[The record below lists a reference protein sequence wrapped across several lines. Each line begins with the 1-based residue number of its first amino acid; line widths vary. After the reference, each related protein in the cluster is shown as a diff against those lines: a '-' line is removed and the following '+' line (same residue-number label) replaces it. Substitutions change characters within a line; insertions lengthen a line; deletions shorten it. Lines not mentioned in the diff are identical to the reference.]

1 MSGSEVW
8 SKLGSCLRS
17 PEAALAAIGTLTR
30 YATYKLEDKKQDQAD
45 LMCLVKSFKE
55 AWEKTHGKLPD
66 VDPLAPPVGSMNK
79 DKPMKSDSKSSDAKE
94 KPKKEASKAKTKK
107 GKGEGMDGG
116 KGQWGSAY
124 DEYDG
129 MSGGN
134 DEEVARLM
142 ASLGEDGDPDAALA
156 ELTAARNQEP
166 FTGAFETFV
175 GGFDPVGAVDNVGNA
190 ALGAIT
196 RKLDAI
202 GQPVQGQ
209 PAPGQ
214 PVTEPMTGGNQ
225 QDLQKYGENVYI
237 KEKERLIRSIA
248 GDIFN
253 MLKVKYNAKT
263 APIGDVV
270 KKLRDIVPD
279 PRSGKKFK
287 PDFYSNSSKQKS
299 LCHALAE
306 SINKHYGKHV
316 LSLDEDPNEL
326 CNKAAEIL
334 YTLLTGLHSEVIAV
348 MGDLARIIRNI
359 ELIRQFMGEAHR
371 KMFALVQAT
380 GDQSAMMDAQSTQR
394 LYDRFETELNRQMN
408 LLSNNL
414 SIVIGPTGKSLI
426 TLLESNKDFSGI
438 VRELR
443 ADIGTSR
450 FGDKLGY
457 LLSGVADVA
466 YSADVA
472 EKALKV
478 LGMNTGDLNRAKNLQ
493 DLRFMVDDKIAAQ
506 KPTAKEFEKL
516 MSAAELLY
524 RNYFPAKET
533 KQFVGKAE
541 GFIGGCDCMNG
552 AGSDDEKSN
561 KKKPGDRSNNL
572 VINDS
577 SNNNIMSGV
586 NSEEHQ
592 SDVHQEAS
600 DPSAQ
605 APSQAPP
612 VDVGQVPLDPAVEA
626 KIDSMFGG
634 YDTDEEDDPNEGLYW
649 SKRSISKK
657 LKKQDKFRTLL
668 FKDFKKKLKS
678 DYRMLVDSINL
689 IAPHIGST
697 IPISDDLDKF
707 IKLLNTVPTLNEEQI
722 AEILSG
728 YKKDVLAKEKRNNI
742 LSSFRSLLIVL
753 EPLLKSHHA
762 HFNDIALSIKRI
774 MDDINDFGEKF
785 LKAITEIHI
794 ETPDELRRAVQR
806 TATSIFGSGE
816 REDEVGSFVAFD
828 KAKRDIYYYYKI
840 ATIRTDLDR
849 AAKETAS
856 FGEGYEEMIGEEAAW
871 LINKIRERFDKLI
884 NDADPKNMSGKKA
897 TKLRDTV
904 GLSDDERKRI
914 FEAYSYMMKRQRD
927 AKVKMVEVAQAIDLY
942 LKAFTDGIAQ
952 HPNELKS
959 IVKILDQVEIVAK
972 WYNEKSGDN
981 LATLFEAFPQDLND
995 DGKNPNTLNRTVE
1008 KSTITPLV
1016 ITPESD
1022 NVADNR
1028 HYYKILADRYMAGRH
1043 LPGNP
1048 FIGIE
1053 TQAGGKNIPTVLFG
1067 QVEKSVK
1074 GIRALE
1080 NILSCFKSIGE
1091 RFGGIDPQ
1099 AKTFMNPG
1107 QIFNALNEYI
1117 VASSLT
1123 CGFAQNISGIAL
1135 GRPRGISEFMTGGDD
1150 DDTKYPGLRPRQN
1163 MIYPGSSLQLQTDP
1177 DPIVNTLANA
1187 YTPMIDPLNPGSI
1200 SHLSNA
1206 YGLHQSNAAHIVAP
1220 PHQKDPDAT
1229 YGVVTGIINPDKAHG
1244 LFDIAMSAV
1253 PSTEMKSTVIASGV
1267 NNRYVSED
1275 PDAYVKLAQTGDS
1288 EYKTYDLAGWVNR
1301 FADTDHL
1308 FMMVMKSIAAKI
1320 LTVID
1325 VYRVFNRP
1333 VNTEVGD
1340 PNNLRTMDLNSGPL
1354 GATRTML
1361 GGAEKRP
1368 QVVPDA
1374 LELYVRLPLLAEW
1387 YREKFNFRRQDVP
1400 NSDKRVV
1407 SMVPNIDG
1415 IWSTFIKII
1424 FDSAEYVKEGSYN
1437 EGQVNGLITEINEIY
1452 KAYKQRYPTST
1463 VRQVINAFVTE
1474 INRIFG
1480 FLKKK
1485 EIDKYL
1491 ESRRLVYTESKETK
1505 LDETLDYDI
1514 LDAEDQFMRRPAP
1527 SDKYIT
1533 YKSNEKKRTET
1544 RLAELHKAIIEFRQ
1558 EMDKDFTAHARDVSR
1573 YSFVENLREQRKELD
1588 LAANDEEKYQVVVK
1602 AIQGL
1607 NKFNKLGTEKLLM
1620 IHEMVAAPLAL
1631 IYSIYTWLKDYND
1644 FAHGNN
1650 FANVKEWLRTMDPAT
1665 LPNQPDLIVSYRTFL
1680 EGKYPHVRPASRLEA
1695 VATHFVN
1702 LLEPGLL
1709 GPMIAPGAGNPRN
1722 LATNLRDSHNRYFNA
1737 LVRYL
1742 LSFVSHNH
1750 QLTSVHITEDGKLI
1764 AEWNGLESL
1773 VMDLLS
1779 QVRYN
1784 IEKLKPNFTQ
1794 PDILGRF
1801 ESHTNVGSLFWLEE
1815 NLVEILFKNRD
1826 RSGLPESNEGLSSLW
1841 THLMSGKFS
1850 SDDAAPPTPV
1860 NYDTSLA
1867 KLIYFSYNEMNTH
1880 RKYQGHYKILGNDMK
1895 TFPFNILPFT
1905 MLENDL
1911 RTQGETDALRS
1922 LRRSINDQSG
1932 RVRYAAASPAG
1943 ANELDPNDIPVV
1955 NSLAIAP
1962 SRLLTYNVEGGVSN
1976 WFADDLVS
1984 ETQNGLLLKFNEI
1997 LARYLYHCIDPATLK
2012 IYPPLIEGFAN
2023 GHASAAVM
2031 KNVALPDILKLD
2043 RLESVRAHLGNL
2055 GNPAAGCNIWA
2066 SLAQTMRTLLTNIDI
2081 RLKKKKHLFENLQ
2094 EVPEH
2099 LKEKMRASLPT
2110 FSKLLEMINIRAQ
2123 FFVNLITKTGLK
2135 DKINQV
2141 ARAGSNDLA
2150 NESKPGVSLP
2160 LVPRGALSSAE
2171 KARWYN
2177 SRLQDISNLALGL
2190 KKDCD
2195 RVYNE
2200 LQDVPLYL
2208 ETYRDSIRDF
2218 KARHHVLP
2226 VMPLS
2231 SLLLVTDVE
2240 PYLRDDL
2247 LLPTLVGTDS
2257 FRYNYGTRLVINRYD
2272 IEPSLDHMPGV
2283 KDVLNMYNSV
2293 ANKASY
2299 FDPAHYNR
2307 FAVNFVRL
2315 TRATADLSVFNC
2327 WFDRTNYVRRLPALV
2342 PGAALP
2348 LPTPTPYQLQI
2359 NMNLA
2364 SVLNITEN
2372 QNVKDSRIKLSSTM
2386 GLVNLTEMVDRQKLR
2401 VCNILDMNIVPIN
2414 VNAFIR
2420 EVPFVNILNY
2430 SYTFDRLVRELLQ
2443 PSKTQALVMIKA
2455 DPVQAVNK
2463 FERVFNTRELYAKLL
2478 SHPYVHLTS
2487 REYYDL
2493 FYKLCVG
2500 ATLMDL
2506 GRPRFLSDQLWNKVL
2521 LNTMIAPGDIGIPY
2535 QEGGPAAEVSRR
2547 EQQLRRDPYNEEG
2560 LRHYLRKPAYAVPGV
2575 GAAVGAR
2582 RARIPLANTRSF
2594 GYSSTNPQIEP
2605 EVNQYFQE
2613 LGRVRFDTKLV
2624 RNLTWFVNLQRLI
2637 RALAKK
2643 HLSFISTPVVRGI
2656 KMLDDKVTEYHAHD
2670 QFNDRDYDGDD
2681 WAV

>member
-116 KGQWGSAY
+116 KDPWGPAY

-134 DEEVARLM
+134 EEVARLM

-175 GGFDPVGAVDNVGNA
+175 GGFDPVGAVDKVGNA
-190 ALGAIT
+190 ALGAVT

-209 PAPGQ
+209 PVQGQ
-214 PVTEPMTGGNQ
+214 PASGQPATEPMTGGNQ

-263 APIGDVV
+263 ASIGDVV

-443 ADIGTSR
+443 ADLGTSR

-493 DLRFMVDDKIAAQ
+493 ELRFMVDDKIAAQ

-524 RNYFPAKET
+524 KNYFPAKET

-552 AGSDDEKSN
+552 AGSDDEKSD
-561 KKKPGDRSNNL
+561 KKKSGDRSNNL

-592 SDVHQEAS
+592 SDAHSEAT

-605 APSQAPP
+605 APSQAPLM
-612 VDVGQVPLDPAVEA
+612 DMGQVKLDPAIEA
-626 KIDSMFGG
+626 KIDGMFGG

-689 IAPHIGST
+689 IAPHIGSA

-742 LSSFRSLLIVL
+742 LSSFRSLLVVL

-897 TKLRDTV
+897 LKLRNAVVDAT
-904 GLSDDERKRI
+904 ERQKI
-914 FEAYSYMMKRQRD
+914 FDAYSYMMKRQRD

-981 LATLFEAFPQDLND
+981 LATLFEAFPHDMTATNNQALA
-995 DGKNPNTLNRTVE
+995 LNRALPE
-1008 KSTITPLV
+1008 SKITPLK
-1016 ITPESD
+1016 IDPESSD
-1022 NVADNR
+1022 PTVAK
-1028 HYYKILADRYMAGRH
+1028 HYYEVLSQRH
-1043 LPGNP
+1043 AATQLLPGNP
-1048 FIGIE
+1048 FIGLDTRIM
-1053 TQAGGKNIPTVLFG
+1053 GKKLPEAIFG

-1091 RFGGIDPQ
+1091 RFGNIDPQ

-1107 QIFNALNEYI
+1107 QIFNALNEYL
-1117 VASSLT
+1117 VASSIT
-1123 CGFAQNISGIAL
+1123 CGFAQNINEVMGSRYGV
-1135 GRPRGISEFMTGGDD
+1135 SEFMTGAAEPDIDHATGPPLD
-1150 DDTKYPGLRPRQN
+1150 PRQVL
-1163 MIYPGSSLQLQTDP
+1163 IYPGSSL
-1177 DPIVNTLANA
+1177 
-1187 YTPMIDPLNPGSI
+1187 PLNHPDLQGAHRSVDLAVGI
-1200 SHLSNA
+1200 DASNRYTA
-1206 YGLHQSNAAHIVAP
+1206 EQTLN
-1220 PHQKDPDAT
+1220 DPKPRVLFPKGKFSAFVN
-1229 YGVVTGIINPDKAHG
+1229 GVVTGLTDQTDDNA
-1244 LFDIAMSAV
+1244 LFNVAMSAI
-1253 PSTEMKSTVIASGV
+1253 PSTEIRSRAVGGSF
-1267 NNRYVSED
+1267 SED
-1275 PDAYVKLAQTGDS
+1275 PDAYVKLAQTGDG

-1308 FMMVMKSIAAKI
+1308 FMMVMKSISAKI

-1325 VYRVFNRP
+1325 VYRLFNRP
-1333 VNTEVGD
+1333 VNTESGD
-1340 PNNLRTMDLNSGPL
+1340 LRATDLNSGPM

-1368 QVVPDA
+1368 QIIPDA

-1387 YREKFNFRRQDVP
+1387 YREKFNFRRQDGQNVE
-1400 NSDKRVV
+1400 KRVV

-1424 FDSAEYVKEGSYN
+1424 FDTAEYVKEGSYN
-1437 EGQVNGLITEINEIY
+1437 EGQINGLVTEINEIY
-1452 KAYKQRYPTST
+1452 KAYKSKYPTST

-1485 EIDKYL
+1485 EIDKYID
-1491 ESRRLVYTESKETK
+1491 SRRNVYAESKETK

-1558 EMDKDFTAHARDVSR
+1558 IMDKDFYDHASEVSR

-1588 LAANDEEKYQVVVK
+1588 LASSDEEKYQVIVK
-1602 AIQGL
+1602 SIQGL
-1607 NKFNKLGTEKLLM
+1607 NKFHKLGTEKLLM

-1631 IYSIYTWLKDYND
+1631 LYSLYSWLNSYNS
-1644 FAHGNN
+1644 FIHGNN
-1650 FANVKEWLRTMDPAT
+1650 LANVKEWLASLDAAALPAANI
-1665 LPNQPDLIVSYRTFL
+1665 PAISASYETYL
-1680 EGKYPHVRPASRLEA
+1680 TNKYPYMKQPQRAEFVRQFAGSLNRAPRTLQNMLNNQDLGQNLGDAR
-1695 VATHFVN
+1695 THESLFLKLMYK
-1702 LLEPGLL
+1702 LLP
-1709 GPMIAPGAGNPRN
+1709 
-1722 LATNLRDSHNRYFNA
+1722 
-1737 LVRYL
+1737 
-1742 LSFVSHNH
+1742 FVSNNH
-1750 QLTSVHITEDGKLI
+1750 QLTSIQFTDVEKLVL
-1764 AEWNGLESL
+1764 EWNGLETL
-1773 VMDLLS
+1773 ILDVLS

-1784 IEKLKPNFTQ
+1784 IEKLKPNFTD
-1794 PDILGRF
+1794 PRVLHRF
-1801 ESHTNVGSLFWLEE
+1801 ESHTTVGSLFWLEE
-1815 NLVEILFKNRD
+1815 HLVEVLLKNRD
-1826 RSGLPESNEGLSSLW
+1826 RSGLPESNEGLSALW
-1841 THLMSGKFS
+1841 STLMSGEFKKGVP
-1850 SDDAAPPTPV
+1850 AVAV
-1860 NYDTSLA
+1860 NYDKPLSEM
-1867 KLIYFSYNEMNTH
+1867 IYFEADGFNVAKYRGKH
-1880 RKYQGHYKILGNDMK
+1880 RLLGNNMK

-1922 LRRSINDQSG
+1922 LRRSVDSLSG
-1932 RVRYAAASPAG
+1932 RVLYAAAAPAG
-1943 ANELDPNDIPVV
+1943 ANQLDPADVPVV
-1955 NSLAIAP
+1955 NSLAVAP

-1976 WFADDLVS
+1976 WFNDNVNS
-1984 ETQNGLLLKFNEI
+1984 IYQNGLLLKFNEV

-2012 IYPPLIEGFAN
+2012 IYPALIEGFAN
-2023 GHASAAVM
+2023 SHASAAVM
-2031 KNVALPDILKLD
+2031 KGVAMPDIIKLD
-2043 RLESVRAHLGNL
+2043 PAEPVIGMLPNL

-2066 SLAQTMRTLLTNIDI
+2066 SLAQTIKTLLTNIDI

-2110 FSKLLEMINIRAQ
+2110 FSKLLELINIRAQ
-2123 FFVNLITKTGLK
+2123 FFINLITKTPLRTKLDEIGTGATLNNYIK
-2135 DKINQV
+2135 SGT
-2141 ARAGSNDLA
+2141 A
-2150 NESKPGVSLP
+2150 LP
-2160 LVPRGALSSAE
+2160 LERRDRTTNE
-2171 KARWYN
+2171 KATWYN
-2177 SRLQDISNLALGL
+2177 SRLQDISNLALSL

-2218 KARHHVLP
+2218 KTRHHVLP
-2226 VMPLS
+2226 VMPIS
-2231 SLLLVTDVE
+2231 SLVSAAVPTD
-2240 PYLRDDL
+2240 DDL
-2247 LLPTLVGTDS
+2247 KNDILLPSLVGTDP
-2257 FRYNYGTRLVINRYD
+2257 FRYNYGTRLVVARYD

-2299 FDPAHYNR
+2299 FDPAHYAR
-2307 FAVNFVRL
+2307 FSSNFVRL
-2315 TRATADLSVFNC
+2315 VRILSDTSVFNR
-2327 WFDRTNYVRRLPALV
+2327 WFDRVDHIDSVAGVVNHI
-2342 PGAALP
+2342 
-2348 LPTPTPYQLQI
+2348 PTPYQLG
-2359 NMNLA
+2359 NTLA
-2364 SVLNITEN
+2364 AVLNITET
-2372 QNVKDSRIKLSSTM
+2372 QIVKDSRIKLANTM
-2386 GLVNLTEMVDRQKLR
+2386 APVAVGPGGAAVPGAVFNIDMVDRQKLR

-2478 SHPYVHLTS
+2478 SHPYVHLNT
-2487 REYYDL
+2487 REYYEL

-2521 LNTMIAPGDIGIPY
+2521 LNTMMPPNNRGY
-2535 QEGGPAAEVSRR
+2535 VRQEGGPAMEVDTR
-2547 EQQLRRDPYNEEG
+2547 EEPNRPRQIGRQTPYDEEG
-2560 LRHYLRKPAYAVPGV
+2560 LRYYLKKPDYVNHPRRSGVPT
-2575 GAAVGAR
+2575 
-2582 RARIPLANTRSF
+2582 IEQKSF
-2594 GYSSTNPQIEP
+2594 GYTDAAPNIDDAD
-2605 EVNQYFQE
+2605 VNKYFQE

>member
-66 VDPLAPPVGSMNK
+66 VDPLAPPVGSMNMS
-79 DKPMKSDSKSSDAKE
+79 KPTKSDSKSSDAKE
-94 KPKKEASKAKTKK
+94 KPKKEALKAKTKK

-116 KGQWGSAY
+116 KDPWGSVY
-124 DEYDG
+124 DEVDA

-134 DEEVARLM
+134 DEVARLM
-142 ASLGEDGDPDAALA
+142 ASLDTDNHDHLYSENSS
-156 ELTAARNQEP
+156 NQEP
-166 FTGAFETFV
+166 FTGAFEAFV
-175 GGFDPVGAVDNVGNA
+175 GGFDPVGAVDKVGNA
-190 ALGAIT
+190 ALGAVT

-202 GQPVQGQ
+202 GQPIQGQ

-214 PVTEPMTGGNQ
+214 SAPETFTGGNQ

-359 ELIRQFMGEAHR
+359 ELVRQFMGEAHR

-380 GDQSAMMDAQSTQR
+380 GDQSAMMDAQSTQN
-394 LYDRFETELNRQMN
+394 LYTRFETELNRQMN

-478 LGMNTGDLNRAKNLQ
+478 LGMNTGDLSRAKNLQ
-493 DLRFMVDDKIAAQ
+493 ELRFMVDDKIAAQ

-552 AGSDDEKSN
+552 AGSDDEKSD
-561 KKKPGDRSNNL
+561 KKKPGDRANNL

-592 SDVHQEAS
+592 SDVHQEAT
-600 DPSAQ
+600 DPSGQ
-605 APSQAPP
+605 APSQAPS

-689 IAPHIGST
+689 ISPHIGST

-897 TKLRDTV
+897 AKLRNAVADTT
-904 GLSDDERKRI
+904 ERQKI

-981 LATLFEAFPQDLND
+981 LATLFEAFPRDLND
-995 DGKNPNTLNRTVE
+995 NGAQPGTLNRNVAE
-1008 KSTITPLV
+1008 SKITPLT
-1016 ITPESD
+1016 INADSSNP
-1022 NVADNR
+1022 ADNR
-1028 HYYKILADRYMAGRH
+1028 HYYQILADNYQNLH
-1043 LPGNP
+1043 LLPGNP
-1048 FIGIE
+1048 FIGVE
-1053 TQAGGKNIPTVLFG
+1053 TKTGGKTIPAALFG
-1067 QVEKSVK
+1067 QVDKSVK

-1117 VASSLT
+1117 IASSLT
-1123 CGFAQNISGIAL
+1123 CGFAQNISRDTAL
-1135 GRPRGISEFMTGGDD
+1135 GVAEFMTGGDED
-1150 DDTKYPGLRPRQN
+1150 QVKYPGLRPRKQL
-1163 MIYPGSSLQLQTDP
+1163 IYPGSTTELKDVSRTG
-1177 DPIVNTLANA
+1177 VNHLANA
-1187 YTPMIDPLNPGSI
+1187 YVANSGAD
-1200 SHLSNA
+1200 LSNS
-1206 YGLHQSNAAHIVAP
+1206 YTLNQTDKTNYVMP
-1220 PHQKDPDAT
+1220 PHGKRDNDT
-1229 YGVVTGIINPDKAHG
+1229 YGVSTGIVGGTNANG
-1244 LFDIAMSAV
+1244 LFDVAMSAI
-1253 PSTEMKSTVIASGV
+1253 PSTEMKSVVFDIGAK
-1267 NNRYVSED
+1267 NRYKTED

-1333 VNTEVGD
+1333 VNTDAGD

-1387 YREKFNFRRQDVP
+1387 YREKFNFRRQDGRDVE
-1400 NSDKRVV
+1400 KRVV

-1491 ESRRLVYTESKETK
+1491 DSRRTVYQPTSETK

-1620 IHEMVAAPLAL
+1620 IHETVAAPLAL
-1631 IYSIYTWLKDYND
+1631 IYSIYTWLKNYND

-1650 FANVKEWLRTMDPAT
+1650 FANVKEWLRTMTPPAT
-1665 LPNQPDLIVSYRTFL
+1665 VDVAGVEASYRAYLKT
-1680 EGKYPHVRPASRLEA
+1680 KYPHVRLDADLEAMATQFANRLE
-1695 VATHFVN
+1695 
-1702 LLEPGLL
+1702 GLL
-1709 GPMIAPGAGNPRN
+1709 IAPMVAPGAGNPRN
-1722 LATNLRDSHNRYFNA
+1722 LAANLQGSHQRYFDD
-1737 LVRYL
+1737 LIKHL

-1750 QLTSVHITEDGKLI
+1750 QLTSVHTTEDGKVI
-1764 AEWNGLESL
+1764 VEWNGLESL

-1794 PDILGRF
+1794 PDILDRF
-1801 ESHTNVGSLFWLEE
+1801 ESHSRVGSLFWLEE
-1815 NLVEILFKNRD
+1815 HLVEILFKNRD

-1841 THLMSGKFS
+1841 TCLISGKFG
-1850 SDDAAPPTPV
+1850 DDNTVTPV
-1860 NYDTSLA
+1860 NYDYNLA
-1867 KLIYFSYNEMNTH
+1867 RFIYFTH
-1880 RKYQGHYKILGNDMK
+1880 DDMADHLKYTDRHKILGNDMK

-1905 MLENDL
+1905 MVETEL
-1911 RTQGETDALRS
+1911 RTQGETEALRG
-1922 LRRSINDQSG
+1922 LRRSIVPDGGVNYRGIAMGG
-1932 RVRYAAASPAG
+1932 RAVPAG
-1943 ANELDPNDIPVV
+1943 TTSIIDRDYRICNN
-1955 NSLAIAP
+1955 LAIAP
-1962 SRLLTYNVEGGVSN
+1962 SRLLTYNVEGGISN
-1976 WFADDLVS
+1976 WFAGNTVA
-1984 ETQNGLLLKFNEI
+1984 EAQNGLLLQFNEV
-1997 LARYLYHCIDPATLK
+1997 LARYLYHSIDPATLK

-2031 KNVALPDILKLD
+2031 KNVALPDILVLNDNEPAIGQLD
-2043 RLESVRAHLGNL
+2043 DL

-2066 SLAQTMRTLLTNIDI
+2066 SLAQTIRTLLTNIDI

-2110 FSKLLEMINIRAQ
+2110 FSKLLEMINIRTQ

-2141 ARAGSNDLA
+2141 ARIASHDLA
-2150 NESKPGVSLP
+2150 DESKPGVSLP
-2160 LVPRGALSSAE
+2160 LVQRGALSSAD

-2177 SRLQDISNLALGL
+2177 SRLQDISNLALSL

-2218 KARHHVLP
+2218 KTRHHVLP

-2231 SLLLVTDVE
+2231 SLLLVTNTE
-2240 PYLRDDL
+2240 RYLGEDL

-2307 FAVNFVRL
+2307 FSVNFVRL
-2315 TRATADLSVFNC
+2315 ARVSADLSVFNR
-2327 WFDRTNYVRRLPALV
+2327 WFDRTQYLRRLRAPL
-2342 PGAALP
+2342 GADAIP
-2348 LPTPTPYQLQI
+2348 IAYQLQA
-2359 NMNLA
+2359 NDLA

-2372 QNVKDSRIKLSSTM
+2372 QNVKDSRIKLANTM
-2386 GLVNLTEMVDRQKLR
+2386 APAAAGPGGAAVPGAVFNIDMVDRQKLR

-2521 LNTMIAPGDIGIPY
+2521 LNTMMRPAIDGIPY
-2535 QEGGPAAEVSRR
+2535 QEGGPASEVLWR
-2547 EQQLRRDPYNEEG
+2547 EERIRRDPYDEEG
-2560 LRHYLRKPAYAVPGV
+2560 LRHYLRKPAYAAPGA
-2575 GAAVGAR
+2575 GAAVGAP
-2582 RARIPLANTRSF
+2582 ARGMPGTRVRSF
-2594 GYSSTNPQIEP
+2594 GYHATTPQINDT
-2605 EVNQYFQE
+2605 VNQYFQE